1 MNIKVTYKHLDST
14 PSLDEITHTKS
25 EKLKKYF
32 DGKINLSWN
41 FTVENKSHVA
51 HCHLTGSHMDFFA
64 EASTSSIYSA
74 IDEVVSALEKQVRK
88 NKEQLKNH
96 HYKKIRVA

>member
-1 MNIKVTYKHLDST
+1 MNIKVTYKHLEST
-14 PSLDEITHTKS
+14 PSLDEITHAKS

-64 EASTSSIYSA
+64 EATTESIYSA

-96 HYKKIRVA
+96 HYRKIRVA